1 MIGLVGI
8 GVVVLAPFVVV
19 RELAG
24 ARIIRK
30 ALLGRDSHL
39 DGPRF
44 DELPLDVVVGLGVE
58 VVECQF
64 AFTVGDL
71 LGKHRGLVEP
81 YQIAHAVARVL
92 ESSRDVLV
100 QAPIGLIGD
109 VEVRPVI
116 VVGGEG
122 EASSLKGALECVGDL
137 LLGRQALPREHLHRQ
152 RDGIGAR

>member
-24 ARIIRK
+24 ARIVRE

-39 DGPRF
+39 DGSCF
-44 DELPLDVVVGLGVE
+44 DERPLDAVVGLGVE

-71 LGKHRGLVEP
+71 LAEHRGLVEP
-81 YQIAHAVARVL
+81 YQVAHAVARDL

-100 QAPIGLIGD
+100 QAPIGVIGD
-109 VEVRPVI
+109 VEIRPVV

-122 EASSLKGALECVGDL
+122 EASSLKGALECVG
-137 LLGRQALPREHLHRQ
+137 GSFPRSSSSATRTS
-152 RDGIGAR
+152 ARAA